1 MNRCGRPRVRQPVLF
16 ALVLTNIVFTL
27 AAVAPRFADTYW
39 LLELPGHFRAHLS
52 VVVAAIVLVF
62 AALGAWRHV
71 LFGTVTTALVAAPVV
86 ALWVPSGPAEQPGT
100 ALRALSLNVSFY
112 SRNYAEVLALIEA
125 MRPDVVG
132 LVEINSRWMEELAP
146 LGQHYAHRVAYARQ
160 RGSGV
165 ALFSRIPFRDAEV
178 RPFPGTGRH
187 YAIGTLEIDAV
198 LLVLAVGHATSPL
211 GGQSSAAAR
220 DIVNSPPSPTHDAN
234 SLTAR
239 PCSWETSTRPRGL
252 LRSAA
257 SSVGRVS
264 VTPRADSATDRRG
277 QPSALGWESRDHHV
291 VSDGIVVN
299 SFSVVGPTGSDHL
312 AVYTELVFR

>member
-132 LVEINSRWMEELAP
+132 LVEINRACSARSTLRAPRRVRAPTRLWGSALQPDSFPRRRGAP
-146 LGQHYAHRVAYARQ
+146 LPRHRASLRH
-160 RGSGV
+160 
-165 ALFSRIPFRDAEV
+165 RDA
-178 RPFPGTGRH
+178 R
-187 YAIGTLEIDAV
+187 
-198 LLVLAVGHATSPL
+198 
-211 GGQSSAAAR
+211 
-220 DIVNSPPSPTHDAN
+220 
-234 SLTAR
+234 
-239 PCSWETSTRPRGL
+239 
-252 LRSAA
+252 
-257 SSVGRVS
+257 
-264 VTPRADSATDRRG
+264 DRRG
-277 QPSALGWESRDHHV
+277 PAGVGCRARDVATWGSVVSGGSRYRQLATLADARREFADRETLLMGDFNTSPWSLAFRRFLSRSGLRDAARGFGYRPTWPAQRPWLGIPIDHHV